1 MATRHWLTSAAA
13 PYTPTTRRGSW
24 TTASGEDVQLLGRK
38 PQGSAG
44 TSSIALAAGSGT
56 RRVLLHRSI
65 SAGAI
70 KAGTLSGTVTW
81 CIGAKESNT
90 LLDAVWHMH
99 IYVTSGD
106 SDTPRGTLLPNY
118 TGTAEFS
125 TTATGATEGA
135 VSVSPVSVQV
145 GDRLV
150 VEIGYETS
158 TTTGSSY
165 SATINYGNVG
175 TTDLAA
181 GDTAVTVEPGWVELS
196 GGDGLFTPA
205 FTGLTDTFASSIDS
219 KWVSTGSV
227 TATGGRARM
236 PCTTTLATLYTAT
249 PYEIQGAQVA
259 FQVPTVPAVGGG
271 SGAAFSAY
279 ISAGPTVSTT
289 NLEINYQPGTG
300 NLVFRSNVGGADAS
314 PTTVTYSSSSHAWWR
329 FRESA
334 GSILMETSPD
344 NSTWTTQRTVT
355 VTAQWMRLGTL
366 IFYAE
371 CQRSSGTND
380 FAELD
385 SFNISSGRT
394 VAVTGAAA
402 TDTAQGL
409 GRSKAGALALVAATE
424 TAQPITRTKRATL
437 GTAGE
442 SDSGQPAG
450 RAKARALTL
459 AAAVEAVQRLARSL
473 GVLRAAASDAAQPLG
488 AAKSV
493 ALGMATGTDSGRP
506 VGAAKARTAG
516 TAAAVETARPITAAH
531 VAPAA
536 TSSAV
541 ETARPLGA
549 VKRRTAAPCTEVAAA
564 QGPAAAKTRAAGPAA
579 GTDTAQPA
587 AAAKTRALGA
597 AAETGTA
604 GTLAVPGHVTQP
616 LQPAVES
623 SAAWQLA
630 ARKTATP
637 APAAATDLATTLRP
651 GKTRLL
657 GAATEQDVARPPAAV
672 KTQALAPA
680 TAVDDAQLI
689 RFGRSV
695 PLAPAADTH
704 TALPLPAGKSR
715 ALLPAAETA
724 TAQPLTAPGGGQ
736 AHGLRIAGRPD
747 TAWSAQQ
754 ADTAWTARTAHTA
767 WSTPATP
774 GGDMHSLSTEFQQ
787 VPIACTSG
795 DPTAYP
801 VQMAVVPVGHEPED
815 TDWHTATWGTD
826 STGQTIARLLVG
838 PDGGAV
844 APGPG
849 RYRTWV
855 AIDAP
860 PEHPVLDTPPFE
872 IS

>member
-1 MATRHWLTSAAA
+1 VATRHWLTNAAA

-56 RRVLLHRSI
+56 RKVLLHRSI

-70 KAGTLSGTVTW
+70 KAGTISGTVTW

-90 LLDAVWHMH
+90 LLDAVWHLH
-99 IYVTSGD
+99 VYVTSGD
-106 SDTPRGTLLPNY
+106 SDTPRGTLLSNY
-118 TGTAEFS
+118 TGSSEFS

-158 TTTGSSY
+158 TTTAASY

-175 TTDLAA
+175 STDLAA
-181 GDTAVTVEPGWVELS
+181 TDTAVTTEPGWIEFS
-196 GGDGLFTPA
+196 GADGLFTAA
-205 FTGLTDTFASSIDS
+205 FTGLTDTFTSSIDA
-219 KWVSTGSV
+219 KWTSTGSV

-259 FQVPTVPAVGGG
+259 FQVPTLPGVGGG

-279 ISAGPTVSTT
+279 LSAGPTVSTT

-300 NLVFRSNVGGADAS
+300 NLVFRSNIGGADAS
-314 PTTVTYSSSSHAWWR
+314 PTTIAYNSTSHQWWR
-329 FRESA
+329 FRESG

-344 NSTWTTQRTVT
+344 NSSWTTQRTVT
-355 VTAQWMRLGTL
+355 VNAQWMRLGTL

-385 SFNISSGRT
+385 NFNISNGRT
-394 VAVTGAAA
+394 QAVTGAGETDAAQTLGRAKTSALVLAAA
-402 TDTAQGL
+402 TDTAQ
-409 GRSKAGALALVAATE
+409 
-424 TAQPITRTKRATL
+424 PIARTKRAAL

-442 SDSGQPAG
+442 SGTAQPAG
-450 RAKARALTL
+450 RAKGRALSL
-459 AAAVEAVQRLARSL
+459 AAALEVAQRLARSL
-473 GVLRAAASDAAQPLG
+473 GVLRAAGSDAAQPLG
-488 AAKSV
+488 AAKS
-493 ALGMATGTDSGRP
+493 APLGPAGQTDSARP
-506 VGAAKARTAG
+506 VGAAKARTVG
-516 TAAAVETARPITAAH
+516 TAASGDTARPITAAH

-536 TSSAV
+536 TSSSV
-541 ETARPLGA
+541 ETARPVGA
-549 VKRRTAAPCTEVAAA
+549 VKRRTAAPATENAAA
-564 QGPAAAKTRAAGPAA
+564 LAPAAAKTRAAAPATA
-579 GTDTAQPA
+579 TDTARPA
-587 AAAKTRALGA
+587 AAAKTRALGTGT
-597 AAETGTA
+597 ETDTA
-604 GTLAVPGHVTQP
+604 GTLATPGHVTQP
-616 LQPAVES
+616 LQPATES
-623 SAAWQLA
+623 SAAQPIA
-630 ARKTATP
+630 ARKTAP
-637 APAAATDLATTLRP
+637 IAPATAADLATVLRP
-651 GKTRLL
+651 GKARPL
-657 GAATEQDVARPPAAV
+657 GAATEQDSALPPAAG
-672 KTQALAPA
+672 KARTLPPA
-680 TAVDDAQLI
+680 TAVDSAQPTGQ
-689 RFGRSV
+689 GRV
-695 PLAPAADTH
+695 LPLASATETH
-704 TALPLPAGKSR
+704 
-715 ALLPAAETA
+715 
-724 TAQPLTAPGGGQ
+724 TAQPLHPAKARPLLPATETDTAQPIATPGGGQ
-736 AHGLRIAGRPD
+736 AHGLRIAGRPESPW
-747 TAWSAQQ
+747 TAQQ
-754 ADTAWTARTAHTA
+754 AGTAWTARTAHTA

-801 VQMAVVPVGHEPED
+801 VQMAVVPVGHEPD
-815 TDWHTATWGTD
+815 DADWHTATWGTD
-826 STGQTIARLLVG
+826 SAGQTVAKLLVG

-849 RYRTWV
+849 RYRAWV